1 MKDDQLVWYYDNI
14 VMVVINKMW
23 NGLDRNWFV
32 ELAMD
37 ENKTAMIEILSEKDK
52 SMTFGYMKEKYPEYL
67 V

>member
-1 MKDDQLVWYYDNI
+1 MKDNQLVWYYNNT

-23 NGLDRNWFV
+23 NGLDSVWFV

-37 ENKTAMIEILSEKDK
+37 ENKTAMIEILSKKDE

-67 V
+67 I